1 MGFPADQSEASL
13 VAAKG
18 NVEQAIA
25 LLLSNPPEPA
35 QEPEQ
40 PVEEPVEAPV
50 EQPTEEPVEEPVE
63 EPESPAAAWEGEWD
77 MLLTE
82 LEEMGF
88 EDHETN
94 RELIAAN
101 SGNVKETVKELIR
114 LERMNRS
121 Q

>member
-1 MGFPADQSEASL
+1 MGFPADQSEATL
-13 VAAKG
+13 LAAEG

-40 PVEEPVEAPV
+40 PVEDVEAPV
-50 EQPTEEPVEEPVE
+50 EQPTEEPVE

-94 RELIAAN
+94 RELIATN
-101 SGNVKETVKELIR
+101 SGNMKETVKELIR